1 MVRSYWRTR
10 TTCMDM
16 GLAIQADAMICV
28 VKGALQGRSSEARPL
43 RPSRIGKY
51 GTRCTHGARTG
62 IDRWLVH
69 RQGTNYISRIGTL
82 LRTNNEANEM
92 GRVFER
98 APVAA
103 ASRFVSCSLWDAVR
117 YFFVRSFRFTLGQ
130 DRVGGSLMGCD
141 ATAFFL
147 SRRLRLDSGQRRAS
161 AHVGHFLFGAGT
173 RQGPVPG
180 G

>member
-1 MVRSYWRTR
+1 MHPTTYASMVRSYWRTR

-43 RPSRIGKY
+43 RPSRIGRY

-103 ASRFVSCSLWDAVR
+103 ASRFVSCSLWDAM
-117 YFFVRSFRFTLGQ
+117 S
-130 DRVGGSLMGCD
+130 
-141 ATAFFL
+141 
-147 SRRLRLDSGQRRAS
+147 
-161 AHVGHFLFGAGT
+161 
-173 RQGPVPG
+173 
-180 G
+180 